1 MAKARRTRSNVPLPP
16 GLKSEDIKPASIGAG
31 NYTALQREQAR
42 EYIEAKRL
50 ESQTKKES
58 KSRQQEPDL
67 PAAIAAAQRG
77 VIESDPDF
85 VESTPELL
93 ATSGGVQVAGTTTGG
108 QGRVVA
114 PQPPRNNISFS
125 EIVRDIKSN
134 QLMSATEAITNIG
147 YLSRAGAEPG
157 IVEEVYLIPSLTGMG
172 SSLLNKNQIISERVS
187 GLTPGQIKSLKIDFF
202 RKGLYSS
209 DSAADLSLR
218 SGALPDENFRQI
230 YQDLTRQASLYNYS
244 QATKN
249 KSNFLSPEDYIN
261 LITEVPTRS
270 TSTEIT
276 IPGREDADAVL
287 RAQYQEYVGRAPN
300 QKELAAFRASVES
313 AASRRPTITTT
324 TAGEP
329 TPGLGVGD
337 GSSFRQTGFT
347 ANTIGEMARE
357 AARANPESAP
367 YQKATKYFDTFLES
381 LPAARGLEVQGT
393 DLQELLTQG
402 GVS

>member
-1 MAKARRTRSNVPLPP
+1 MPP
-16 GLKSEDIKPASIGAG
+16 GLKSEDIKPASVGAG
-31 NYTALQREQAR
+31 NYTVRQREQAK
-42 EYIEAKRL
+42 EYIVAKRREAANERAAKADAAAGE
-50 ESQTKKES
+50 ES
-58 KSRQQEPDL
+58 DL
-67 PAAIAAAQRG
+67 PPGVAAAQQD
-77 VIESDPDF
+77 VIESDPNF
-85 VESTPELL
+85 IENTPEYL
-93 ATSGGVQVAGTTTGG
+93 ATSGGVEVAGNVTGG
-108 QGRVVA
+108 RERIVA
-114 PQPPRNNISFS
+114 PMPPRNNVSFS
-125 EIVRDIKSN
+125 EIVRDIKNN

-147 YLSRAGAEPG
+147 YLSRVTNDPN
-157 IVEEVYLIPSLTGMG
+157 ITEEVYLIPSLTGMG

-187 GLTPGQIKSLKIDFF
+187 GLNPSQIKSLKADFF
-202 RKGLYSS
+202 RKGLYPS

-249 KSNFLSPEDYIN
+249 KPNFLSPEDYMN

-270 TSTEIT
+270 TSTETT
-276 IPGREDADAVL
+276 IPGREDTDAIL
-287 RAQYQEYVGRAPN
+287 RGQYQEYVGRAPSK
-300 QKELAAFRASVES
+300 KELAAFRASVES
-313 AASRRPTITTT
+313 AARRRPTITTT

-329 TPGLGVGD
+329 IPGLGLGD

-347 ANTIGEMARE
+347 ADSIGEMARE

-367 YQKATKYFDTFLES
+367 YQQATKYFDAFLDA
-381 LPAARGLEVQGT
+381 LPPVRGLEVQGA